1 MLRDHECFKTTGTH
15 LTALEVT
22 SLHKV
27 TSTVL
32 PLKVVRKGLLQVAH
46 LASASSLDY
55 GDLNPVFTQRS
66 LCGRVYV

>member
-32 PLKVVRKGLLQVAH
+32 PLKVARKGLLQVAH
-46 LASASSLDY
+46 LASASSLDC
-55 GDLNPVFTQRS
+55 GNLNPVFTQRS